1 MRHTKKLTA
10 AALAGML
17 GAMSLFSSVTAYA
30 ATGWQQSG
38 STYYYYDANGT
49 LHKGWLNTDNGYYYL
64 NLSTGKMTVG

>member
-38 STYYYYDANGT
+38 STCPAGGCHLADGKAAGGYQHNGREKPYPDR
-49 LHKGWLNTDNGYYYL
+49 HFRA
-64 NLSTGKMTVG
+64 

>member
-17 GAMSLFSSVTAYA
+17 GAMSLFSGVTAYA

-38 STYYYYDANGT
+38 STCPAGGCHLADGPA
-49 LHKGWLNTDNGYYYL
+49 
-64 NLSTGKMTVG
+64 VGRYQHYGREKPHPDWHIGA